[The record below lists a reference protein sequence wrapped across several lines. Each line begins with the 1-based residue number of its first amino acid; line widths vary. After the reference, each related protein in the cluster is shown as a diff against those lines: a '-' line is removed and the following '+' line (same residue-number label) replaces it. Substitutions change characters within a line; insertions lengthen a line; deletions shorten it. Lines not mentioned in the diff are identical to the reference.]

1 MQILHLFLNTET
13 CTFLSLTNL
22 QSKTKL
28 MNIILNFFK
37 HGYQRHNLIQFA
49 PFNFFFKQ

>member
-13 CTFLSLTNL
+13 CTFLSLANL
-22 QSKTKL
+22 QTKTKL

-37 HGYQRHNLIQFA
+37 HGYRHNLIQFA